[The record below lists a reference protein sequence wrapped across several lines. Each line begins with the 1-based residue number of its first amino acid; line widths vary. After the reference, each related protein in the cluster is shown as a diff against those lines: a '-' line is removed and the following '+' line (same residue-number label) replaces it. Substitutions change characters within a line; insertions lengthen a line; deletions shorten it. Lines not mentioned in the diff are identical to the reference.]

1 MLQSDSI
8 TELLSALA
16 EVQSELPT
24 MPKSSQA
31 YGYKYT
37 DLDTITQTIKPILS
51 KHGIGYI
58 QSVGGLT
65 ENALTLTTRIFN
77 KKGEYIE
84 DTAALPT
91 ITSTKNNAAQTLG
104 MSITYMRRY
113 ALCAMLGITS
123 HEDVDANINGI
134 EQTQKSKPTPSK
146 QETSSKQPAKFDF
159 EPKGGETTPAEKK
172 EIGGLLSTKYPNGG
186 AVFSKDEAKKYSD
199 MRKDYT
205 AREVIE
211 TIKRDLN
218 ARLNPTSTMK
228 TAGDVMREQAQ
239 QAQQLP
245 PQVEAVKNAFDG
257 EVVTTPQP
265 SFDEMQPVGEPTG
278 DIF

>member
-1 MLQSDSI
+1 MIQSESI
-8 TELLSALA
+8 AELLAALA

-51 KHGIGYI
+51 KHGIGYM
-58 QSVGGLT
+58 QSVGGLA
-65 ENALTLTTRIFN
+65 ENALTLTTRIFS

-91 ITSTKNNAAQTLG
+91 ITSAKNNAAQTLG

-123 HEDVDANINGI
+123 DEDVDANNNG
-134 EQTQKSKPTPSK
+134 TTPPQVEAVK
-146 QETSSKQPAKFDF
+146 KEFNGKVVTPAPKLAF
-159 EPKGGETTPAEKK
+159 EPKGGETTAEEKK
-172 EIGGLLSTKYPNGG
+172 QIAALLITKNADGSPM
-186 AVFSKDEAKKYSD
+186 FTKDKMKHYSD
-199 MRKDYT
+199 ERKDYT
-205 AREVIE
+205 AAEVIAH
-211 TIKRDLN
+211 IKASIE
-218 ARLNPTSTMK
+218 AR
-228 TAGDVMREQAQ
+228 TAPAE
-239 QAQQLP
+239 
-245 PQVEAVKNAFDG
+245 PQ
-257 EVVTTPQP
+257 
-265 SFDEMQPVGEPTG
+265 

>member
-1 MLQSDSI
+1 MIQSENI
-8 TELLSALA
+8 NELLAALA

-24 MPKSSQA
+24 MPKAKQA

-37 DLDTITQTIKPILS
+37 DLDTITQTIKPILT
-51 KHGIGYI
+51 KHGIGYM
-58 QSVGGLT
+58 QSVGGLA

-123 HEDVDANINGI
+123 DEDVDANTDGTA
-134 EQTQKSKPTPSK
+134 QPHGSQQKPTPPTPPTPPK
-146 QETSSKQPAKFDF
+146 QAARKKQPAKLQFP
-159 EPKGGETTPAEKK
+159 PKGGESTPEEKARIK
-172 EIGGLLSTKYPNGG
+172 ELC
-186 AVFSKDEAKKYSD
+186 EAKYSD
-199 MRKDYT
+199 GNRIFSNEEIKTYSGYRQTKT
-205 AREVIE
+205 ARELIAFIE
-211 TIKRDLN
+211 N
-218 ARLNPTSTMK
+218 ALRNRRGDAPELTS
-228 TAGDVMREQAQ
+228 AEPAPPAQPSAENLAEQALTE
-239 QAQQLP
+239 AQQ
-245 PQVEAVKNAFDG
+245 
-257 EVVTTPQP
+257 P
-265 SFDEMQPVGEPTG
+265 SD